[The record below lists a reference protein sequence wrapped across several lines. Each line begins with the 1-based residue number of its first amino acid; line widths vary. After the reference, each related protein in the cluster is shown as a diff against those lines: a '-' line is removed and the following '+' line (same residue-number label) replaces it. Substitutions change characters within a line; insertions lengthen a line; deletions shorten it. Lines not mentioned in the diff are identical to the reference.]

1 MMSAKEMVK
10 IMIVLCAICFFAKSD
25 GKTLQKKTVGEI
37 QLMNDRRQYL
47 NKKERQEWLQKLL
60 QEVNTAGAMVPKD
73 DVSRRSLRKEDNVLF
88 ESHQKRLAEADK
100 ADVDVLTKVKSQ

>member
-1 MMSAKEMVK
+1 MMYAKEMVK
-10 IMIVLCAICFFAKSD
+10 VMIVLFAICFFAKSD

-37 QLMNDRRQYL
+37 QLMHNWRQHLNNKARR
-47 NKKERQEWLQKLL
+47 EWLRNLL
-60 QEVNTAGAMVPKD
+60 AKVNMAGAMVPR

-88 ESHQKRLAEADK
+88 ESHEKRLAEADK